1 VRFRRLPPARNQ
13 NCCAVNYRVSFRGKF
28 VAAPKRAFAQGQL
41 GFHGPLKLLAS
52 PKAFSSFLRPLFRQ
66 EWVVYC
72 KPPFGG

>member
-1 VRFRRLPPARNQ
+1 
-13 NCCAVNYRVSFRGKF
+13 VNYRVSFRGKF
-28 VAAPKRAFAQGQL
+28 VAALKRAFAQGQL